1 MEIDESTDAPA
12 SVHRVT
18 VEKTPFKY
26 THITSTIDNTKDSS
40 TIPYDTTRMNT
51 AVELTVSSSEFS
63 TARKSA
69 AFKLTT
75 LPAATTNPTKL
86 MTSSYESE
94 ETPPTTA
101 LQTNGKPTV
110 SIGQLLSSSTVSL
123 TNDSNATTERPSQTM
138 TVTSEA
144 VTNNEASP
152 LVLGT
157 DRTEWLT
164 ELQTQLYSSLNMN
177 HVILTDVDD
186 DGAKSS
192 TTSESTKTEHQ
203 HHSTEMSYLTSTL
216 TSHSTDIPTA
226 STSIIDLFRSGPIS
240 SVEAST
246 PLEIFSTEE
255 YTETVRKSTT
265 MATNPVPEDGSSTS
279 ISTVPETLG
288 TDKQITTAASREG
301 IL

>member
-40 TIPYDTTRMNT
+40 TILYDTTRMNT
-51 AVELTVSSSEFS
+51 AVERTVTSSEFS
-63 TARKSA
+63 TAKKSA

-75 LPAATTNPTKL
+75 LPATTTNPTKL

-94 ETPPTTA
+94 ETSPTTA

-177 HVILTDVDD
+177 DGILTDVD

-192 TTSESTKTEHQ
+192 TTSESTKPAYQ
-203 HHSTEMSYLTSTL
+203 HHSTEMSFLTSTL

-226 STSIIDLFRSGPIS
+226 STSNIDLFRSGPIS

-246 PLEIFSTEE
+246 PLEIVSTEE

-265 MATNPVPEDGSSTS
+265 MATNSVPADDSSTS
-279 ISTVPETLG
+279 ITTVPETLG